1 MSAASKIR
9 KALKNIMSEGEAN
22 ACRVEKGFLY
32 DGSQQRNGWHFTRFN
47 STPTFLG
54 SNESEA
60 WKPSSKF
67 RKSVIIIAN

>member
-60 WKPSSKF
+60 LETIEQIQEE
-67 RKSVIIIAN
+67 RNYYR